1 MNLNNLRHDSDL
13 IFKIRIVLVAI
24 YCVLFILSIV
34 IVDGS
39 LSINLKELLL
49 QVGKVIYDLSPSQ
62 VTP

>member
-1 MNLNNLRHDSDL
+1 MNLNNLRHDGDL
-13 IFKIRIVLVAI
+13 ILKVRIILVVI

-34 IVDGS
+34 VVDGS
-39 LSINLKELLL
+39 LSNNLKELLL